1 MGKFLYNTNRREI
14 LKGEETMQY
23 ITLIG
28 IVIIVIGFALKLDV
42 LAVVIVSGIVTGLVA
57 GMDFLEILRI
67 FPVIAIIE
75 RYGLK
80 ERAAYLIGKIRNA
93 SAGKV
98 LSIYSV
104 IRSIAS
110 GLNVRIGGH
119 VQFVRPLILPMSEAA
134 AEKSKGEKLTEAE
147 DEEIKG
153 LSAAVENYGNF
164 FAQNCFPASSGVVL
178 IQGTLVGLGYQD
190 VTLSMISSSAFYIA
204 FISVFLTVIQ
214 VLWYDRKLKK
224 GGNR

>member
-1 MGKFLYNTNRREI
+1 MAESKKEKILEYKGKP
-14 LKGEETMQY
+14 
-23 ITLIG
+23 
-28 IVIIVIGFALKLDV
+28 
-42 LAVVIVSGIVTGLVA
+42 LVRC
-57 GMDFLEILRI
+57 GKTIY
-67 FPVIAIIE
+67 
-75 RYGLK
+75 YG
-80 ERAAYLIGKIRNA
+80 
-93 SAGKV
+93 S
-98 LSIYSV
+98 
-104 IRSIAS
+104 
-110 GLNVRIGGH
+110 
-119 VQFVRPLILPMSEAA
+119 MSEAYVVCLNIL
-134 AEKSKGEKLTEAE
+134 SDE
-147 DEEIKG
+147 DIKG